1 MDSTPPSETS
11 PDGSLDTASDRPP
24 EAVSATRYLPA
35 RPIARSR
42 ARQTS
47 IEQVTPTLERV
58 TVRGSGGNTTVIRKR
73 AAISEF
79 RGQEPGFI
87 KATNATLTPET
98 PLGRA
103 GQRVQRFFL
112 GAPIATEHQENE
124 RLTKIKALAVLS
136 SDAISSVAYGTEAS
150 LGILIVAGV
159 GLMQYNLWI
168 AASIALLMVIVGT
181 SYFQTIHAYPH
192 GGGSYIVARDNLGD
206 WPGLIAAAALLID
219 YVLTVSVSVAAG
231 VDALVSAYSTLA
243 PFAVVMGVVF
253 IAIIMIVNLRGV
265 RESGTIFAA
274 PTYLFVGAFLLMI
287 VVGIIHAAFSHGGL
301 LTPDAPQK
309 TLAQLGWT
317 AQKFGP
323 LLILTA
329 FASGCSAMTGVEAI
343 SNGVPA
349 FKKPE
354 SHNAARTL
362 VAMISI
368 LVTLY
373 LGVTFL
379 AWRFGIQPY
388 AGQQPT
394 VDAQIAGLLFNGP
407 FSWVFYIIQFAT
419 TLILVLAANT
429 SFADFPRLASI
440 LARDGFMPRQFSFRG
455 NRLAFSTGI
464 IVLSLLS
471 TILLVIFHG
480 NTDALINLYALGVFT
495 AFTLSQSGM
504 VVRWWRHGHSASA
517 EPHWQRSLVINLVGA
532 FSTGIVTLVIM
543 VSKFDRGA
551 WIVVLLVP
559 ILVLLFRGISR
570 HYKQVTVEI
579 SQLAVP
585 DARELKHLAIVPI
598 SRFDHVA
605 QRSIAYAQSLGVDVV
620 VAHVIADQDDDSAIR
635 DEWNAWLQTQRMAD
649 EADANGATNGATNSG
664 MNGSANGSANGS
676 IALRRPS
683 PSGRYISPALLT
695 APQRGGIKE
704 PQLAL
709 IRSPYRALVAPLVR
723 YVSATQREIRKQ
735 HPETVITVV
744 LPEYITEHWW
754 ERLLHN
760 EAAFRLKL
768 ALYNQ
773 PGVAVTNVPYH
784 LGQERRDR
792 AKAAKSERAGQA
804 AFAEHARN
812 GVGTSSR

>member
-1 MDSTPPSETS
+1 M
-11 PDGSLDTASDRPP
+11 
-24 EAVSATRYLPA
+24 
-35 RPIARSR
+35 
-42 ARQTS
+42 
-47 IEQVTPTLERV
+47 
-58 TVRGSGGNTTVIRKR
+58 RGSGGNTTVIRKR

-79 RGQEPGFI
+79 RAQEPGFI
-87 KATNATLTPET
+87 RATDATLQPET
-98 PLGRA
+98 RLGRA
-103 GQRVQRFFL
+103 GQRVQRFLL
-112 GAPIATEHQENE
+112 GAPIPTEHQENE

-150 LGILIVAGV
+150 LGVLIVAGISV
-159 GLMQYNLWI
+159 LHYNLWI
-168 AASIALLMVIVGT
+168 GASIALLMAIVGT

-206 WPGLIAAAALLID
+206 LPGLIAAAALLID

-231 VDALVSAYSTLA
+231 VDALVSAYTALA
-243 PFAVVMGVVF
+243 PFAVVMGVAF

-274 PTYLFVGAFLLMI
+274 PTYLFIGSFLLMI
-287 VVGIIHAAFSHGGL
+287 IVGVIHAFFSHGGL
-301 LTPDAPQK
+301 FTPIAPKLTPE
-309 TLAQLGWT
+309 QLGWGVE
-317 AQKFGP
+317 KFGP
-323 LLILTA
+323 LLILTT

-362 VAMISI
+362 VAMVSI
-368 LVTLY
+368 LVVLF
-373 LGVTFL
+373 LGVTYL
-379 AWRFGIQPY
+379 AWRFGAEPY
-388 AGQQPT
+388 QNQQPT

-407 FSWVFYIIQFAT
+407 YFGWIFYLIQFAT
-419 TLILVLAANT
+419 TLILILAANT

-464 IVLSLLS
+464 IVLSVLS
-471 TILLVIFHG
+471 ILLLVIFQG
-480 NTDALINLYALGVFT
+480 NIDALINLYALGVFT

-504 VVRWWRHGHSASA
+504 VMRWWRHGHSATP
-517 EPHWQRSLVINLVGA
+517 EPNWQRSLVINLVGA
-532 FSTGIVTLVIM
+532 IATGVVTLVIM
-543 VSKFDRGA
+543 VAKFDRGA

-559 ILVLLFRGISR
+559 ILVLLFKGIAR
-570 HYKQVTVEI
+570 HYGQVTAEI
-579 SQLAVP
+579 SQLSVP
-585 DARELKHLAIVPI
+585 DARELRHLAIVPI

-620 VAHVIADQDDDSAIR
+620 VAHVIADQDDDSQIH
-635 DEWNAWLQTQRMAD
+635 DQWGAWLREQRLAA
-649 EADANGATNGATNSG
+649 EARLD
-664 MNGSANGSANGS
+664 GSADGSTDGA
-676 IALRRPS
+676 IPQRHPVA
-683 PSGRYISPALLT
+683 SGRYLSPALLT
-695 APQRGGIKE
+695 TPQGGIKE

-723 YVSATQREIRKQ
+723 YISVTQRELRKQ
-735 HPETVITVV
+735 HPEMVITVV
-744 LPEYITEHWW
+744 LPEYIPEHWW

-760 EAAFRLKL
+760 ESAFRLKL

-773 PGVAVTNVPYH
+773 PGVVVTNVPYH

-792 AKAAKSERAGQA
+792 ARAEKAAQA
-804 AFAEHARN
+804 AQASRDGASPSAASA
-812 GVGTSSR
+812 TSSLSPAQPPRR